1 MLLAPDAAPAE
12 RFRMLR
18 AMEPEPHVVA
28 DDLSRPLRIVLRL
41 QTALLGGV
49 FLAAALFV
57 AVVMPYR
64 SWDSLAFGAWSR
76 QIAQNGHVFSD
87 VIATNL
93 NRPLF
98 YVSQGYAWRWLGYHE
113 WLGRSLSVGFAVAF
127 VCGVWLI
134 AGQLGKR
141 DGTHD
146 LFRTLAVAVALASSV
161 FATYAAA
168 GMTDVPVA
176 ATSALAA
183 AALWS
188 QTPVWIRLPL
198 TALAA
203 AAAGLSKPTGFIAL
217 AGIACATPFLLRG
230 ADERRRLIEGLVAL
244 GLGVAAALTYDVVEA
259 HRLHQSLYAFLHA
272 GNTDYYLAQGAAKRW
287 ERIVRGDWLGEA
299 ARLPVL
305 YGLVY
310 GLVRT
315 AGARTRPALAIAAPA
330 AIGWAVAGP
339 IVADGGRPYPFAG
352 GVTLGAIGFVVLAAC
367 LLAAPLLDAEDALGR
382 GAYVALLVWLAPGL
396 VIGLALRSDDI
407 RFLSPAWPPAV
418 LLAGAALA
426 VAGRSLVRLRPAVA
440 LVPVTALTLL
450 VVANLTAIDGLGA
463 SGWRGLRDLGRSGWG
478 DQARIENYAFGP
490 FSYELDLARANVG
503 PDQKIV
509 SSDGRLKY
517 FFPGQVSVEYPKAC
531 TDLEGAR
538 YFALLTGGE
547 SADIA
552 AHVVGTSADPL
563 AWAQCQHPALTL
575 VGEQPEIYAVFV
587 VGEPSRASTLDDC
600 HLSTTPGQLLDAI
613 FADNVTYAAAL
624 DVLKKAEAVGF
635 GAHIEQTTC
644 STFRVVV
651 TGVPKPAAA
660 QADFRSEATRSGLKV
675 DLVPAVRYPEVAAD
689 VAPIR

>member
-1 MLLAPDAAPAE
+1 METSLP
-12 RFRMLR
+12 R
-18 AMEPEPHVVA
+18 A
-28 DDLSRPLRIVLRL
+28 LRIILRL
-41 QTALLGGV
+41 QIALLGGV
-49 FLAAALFV
+49 FLAASLFV
-57 AVVMPYR
+57 AAVMPYR

-76 QIAQNGHVFSD
+76 QIAAGQHVFSD

-98 YVSQGYAWRWLGYHE
+98 YIGQGYAWRWLGYHE
-113 WLGRSLSVGFAVAF
+113 WIGRSLSVAFAVAF
-127 VCGVWLI
+127 VGGVWVV

-141 DGTHD
+141 DD
-146 LFRTLAVAVALASSV
+146 LLRAIAVAVALSSSV

-176 ATSALAA
+176 AMSVLAA

-188 QTPVWIRLPL
+188 RTPAWIRLPL

-203 AAAGLSKPTGFIAL
+203 AAAVLSKPTGLIAL
-217 AGIACATPFLLRG
+217 AGIACATPLVVPHV
-230 ADERRRLIEGLVAL
+230 ERRRLVEGLAAL
-244 GLGVAAALTYDVVEA
+244 AVGVAAALAYDVVEA
-259 HRLHQSLYAFLHA
+259 HQLHQSLYGFLHA
-272 GNTDYYLAQGAAKRW
+272 GNTDYYLAQGAAQRW
-287 ERIVRGDWLGEA
+287 ERIVRGDWLGNA

-310 GLVRT
+310 GLARV
-315 AGARTRPALAIAAPA
+315 AGARARLALAVAAPA
-330 AIGWAVAGP
+330 AVGWSIAGP

-352 GVTLGAIGFVVLAAC
+352 GVTLGAIGFVTLALC
-367 LLAAPLLDAEDALGR
+367 LIAAPFLGSEDALGR
-382 GAYVALLVWLAPGL
+382 NGYGALLVWLAPGL
-396 VIGLALRSDDI
+396 VIGLALRSDDV

-426 VAGRSLVRLRPAVA
+426 VAGRSLVRLKPTVA
-440 LVPVTALTLL
+440 LVPVAALTLL
-450 VVANLTAIDGLGA
+450 VAANLTSIDGLGA

-478 DQARIENYAFGP
+478 DQARIENYAYGP

-503 PDQKIV
+503 PGQKIV
-509 SSDGRLKY
+509 TGDGRLKY
-517 FFPGQVSVEYPKAC
+517 FFPGQVSVEYPKSCA
-531 TDLEGAR
+531 DVADAR

-563 AWAQCQHPALTL
+563 SWSQCPGLTL

-587 VGEPSRASTLDDC
+587 NGTPTRASTLDDC
-600 HLSTTPGQLLDAI
+600 HISTTPGQLLDAV
-613 FADNVTYAAAL
+613 FAADVSYT
-624 DVLKKAEAVGF
+624 DGREVLKKAAAVGF
-635 GAHIEQTTC
+635 GAHIEQTGC

-660 QADFRSEATRSGLKV
+660 QADFRSEATRSGFDV
-675 DLVPAVRYPEVAAD
+675 QIVPAVRYPEVTAT
-689 VAPIR
+689 VEPIR